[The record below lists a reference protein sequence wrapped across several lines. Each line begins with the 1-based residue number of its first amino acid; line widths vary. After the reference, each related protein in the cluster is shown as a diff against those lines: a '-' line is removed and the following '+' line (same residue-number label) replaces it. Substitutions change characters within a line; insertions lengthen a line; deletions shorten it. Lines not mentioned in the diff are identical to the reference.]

1 VNEGN
6 GQTAGGVERSAA
18 AEHELAV
25 HRRLMR
31 FGDHESRVAPVWSEK
46 GTSVAAVEGHLS
58 SLWTLAGDDGARV
71 TEKGLPH
78 ARASVLNLIVTVP
91 DELSADRVVSTLL
104 GLGFRHPSRAIVLVP
119 GPESDGAALD
129 ASVSA
134 HCHAI
139 HDADEQVCYEEVV
152 LTVRGE
158 AAEHL
163 DGVVAPLLIH
173 DLPTLVWWPG
183 NPPFSDPIFDQLIE
197 MGDRLILDSSD
208 FDDLLLGLRRLSTL
222 RRRSGIGDLAWKR
235 LGWWQELTAQFF
247 DAPRFRRYL
256 PNLNR
261 VLIRYALPPRSGQ
274 SPSAEPNDPA
284 PGVASP
290 ITQAMLYASWI
301 ASRLDW
307 KRFSTVQ
314 PLTDGSLALTLEGR
328 YAMVEVRIT
337 GEPTDAV
344 AEGEL
349 LSVRLGARGE
359 VGAAEFI
366 IDRDADEAVLAS
378 NADGM
383 TAQLR
388 RVRME
393 LPTDSE
399 LLASCMVAGQHE
411 PVYEAAVR
419 AAAVLLSA
427 ARPAEEAG

>member
-1 VNEGN
+1 M
-6 GQTAGGVERSAA
+6 TAEHGYDTA
-18 AEHELAV
+18 AERELAV

-46 GTSVAAVEGHLS
+46 GTSVLAVESHLA

-91 DELSADRVVSTLL
+91 DEPLAERVVSTLL
-104 GLGFRHPSRAIVLVP
+104 GLGYRHPSRAIVLVANP
-119 GPESDGAALD
+119 DHDGPWLD

-152 LTVRGE
+152 LTIRGE

-163 DGVVAPLLIH
+163 DGIVAPLLIH

-183 NPPFSDPIFDQLIE
+183 DPPFADPIFDQLVE
-197 MGDRLILDSSD
+197 MSDRLILDSSD
-208 FDDLLLGLRRLSTL
+208 FSDLLLGYRRLSTL
-222 RRRSGIGDLAWKR
+222 RRRSGIADLAWKR

-261 VLIRYALPPRSGQ
+261 VIIRYALPPAIGG
-274 SPSAEPNDPA
+274 PAAAPAPDDPA

-290 ITQAMLYASWI
+290 LALAILYASWI
-301 ASRLDW
+301 AARLDW
-307 KRFSTVQ
+307 KRHATVK
-314 PLTDGSLALTLEGR
+314 PLEDGCLALTLEGR
-328 YAMVEVRIT
+328 YAMVELRIE
-337 GEPTDAV
+337 GVPTDAAV
-344 AEGEL
+344 DGEL
-349 LSVRLGARGE
+349 LSVRLRARGE
-359 VGAAEFI
+359 TGAAEFI
-366 IDRDADEAVLAS
+366 IDRDGDEAILAS

-393 LPTDSE
+393 LPTESE
-399 LLASCMVAGQHE
+399 LLASTMVAGQHD
-411 PVYEAAVR
+411 PVYEGAVR
-419 AAAVLLSA
+419 AAGVFLAA
-427 ARPAEEAG
+427 ARAGEDAG

>member
-1 VNEGN
+1 MTPQPHDGEQPSGY
-6 GQTAGGVERSAA
+6 SAA
-18 AEHELAV
+18 AERELAV

-31 FGDHESRVAPVWSEK
+31 FGDQESRVAPVWSEK
-46 GTSVAAVEGHLS
+46 GTTVAAVEDHLS

-91 DELSADRVVSTLL
+91 DEPLAERVVSTLL
-104 GLGFRHPSRAIVLVP
+104 GLGYRHPSRAIVLVANP
-119 GPESDGAALD
+119 DRDGPWLD

-158 AAEHL
+158 PAEHL
-163 DGVVAPLLIH
+163 DGIVASLLIH

-183 NPPFSDPIFDQLIE
+183 DPPFADAIFDQLVE

-208 FDDLLLGLRRLSTL
+208 FSDLLLGFRRLSTL
-222 RRRSGIGDLAWKR
+222 RRRSGIADLAWKR

-261 VLIRYALPPRSGQ
+261 VIIRYALPSSKGSQKAP
-274 SPSAEPNDPA
+274 AEDDPM
-284 PGVASP
+284 PGVSSP
-290 ITQAMLYASWI
+290 LAQAILYASWI
-301 ASRLDW
+301 ANRLEW
-307 KRFSTVQ
+307 KRHSTAQ
-314 PLTDGSLALTLEGR
+314 PLEAGSLALTLEGR
-328 YAMVEVRIT
+328 YAMVELRIE
-337 GEPTDAV
+337 GVPTDTV
-344 AEGEL
+344 LDGEL
-349 LSVRLGARGE
+349 LSVRLRARGE
-359 VGAAEFI
+359 TGAAEFI
-366 IDRDADEAVLAS
+366 IDRDGDEAVIAS

-388 RVRME
+388 RARME
-393 LPTDSE
+393 LPSESE
-399 LLASCMVAGQHE
+399 LLASTMVAGQHDD
-411 PVYEAAVR
+411 VYEGAVR
-419 AAAVLLSA
+419 AAGVFLAA
-427 ARPAEEAG
+427 ARASEEAG

>member
-1 VNEGN
+1 MSSGANPH
-6 GQTAGGVERSAA
+6 ERSPA

-31 FGDHESRVAPVWSEK
+31 FGEHESRVAPVWSEQ
-46 GTSVAAVEGHLS
+46 GTTVAAVESHLAR
-58 SLWTLAGDDGARV
+58 LWTLAADDGALV

-91 DELSADRVVSTLL
+91 DVGSADRVVSTLL

-119 GPESDGAALD
+119 SPGADGPWLD

-134 HCHAI
+134 HCHAF
-139 HDADEQVCYEEVV
+139 HGDEKEQVCYEEVV

-163 DGVVAPLLIH
+163 DGIVAPLLIH
-173 DLPTLVWWPG
+173 DLP
-183 NPPFSDPIFDQLIE
+183 
-197 MGDRLILDSSD
+197 ILDTSD
-208 FDDLLLGLRRLSTL
+208 FSDLLLGLRRLTTL

-261 VLIRYALPPRSGQ
+261 AIIRYALPPRSGAGPE
-274 SPSAEPNDPA
+274 SDPDDPA

-290 ITQAMLYASWI
+290 ISQAILYAGWV

-307 KRFSTVQ
+307 KRHVTVE
-314 PLTDGSLALTLEGR
+314 PLDGGRMALSLEGK
-328 YAMVEVRIT
+328 YAMVDLVLEGVPTAEVP
-337 GEPTDAV
+337 GGD
-344 AEGEL
+344 L
-349 LSVRLGARGE
+349 LSVRLRARGE
-359 VGAAEFI
+359 TGAAEFI
-366 IDRDADEAVLAS
+366 IDRQADEAVVAS

-393 LPTDSE
+393 LPPESE
-399 LLASCMVAGQHE
+399 LLASTMVAGSHE

-419 AAAVLLSA
+419 AAGVFLSSARASEA
-427 ARPAEEAG
+427 AG